1 MYAIG
6 YTGDTGIAIDN
17 IAAINT
23 FVYLDNNGILR
34 QQTTAPTRTDF
45 IVNYS

>member
-1 MYAIG
+1 MLALQECEF
-6 YTGDTGIAIDN
+6 DN